1 MRQVWLTA
9 VFLGLAT
16 APAYAYI
23 DPVTGSVLIQG
34 LIGGAAAIL
43 ASIRSVREKVLG
55 FFTRK
60 KSEHLG
66 ADADVKN

>member
-1 MRQVWLTA
+1 MV
-9 VFLGLAT
+9 T

-55 FFTRK
+55 LFTRK
-60 KSEHLG
+60 KSDHLG
-66 ADADVKN
+66 TDADVKN